1 MSKSPKA
8 TRHHN
13 SIKLLNFLPLR
24 ADLLCILQYETPCI
38 LHECTKLF
46 KNVKV
51 CANLI
56 QNFQDDSDEERPLT
70 ICSTNSLGQKGSHPL
85 PIAAAPTKP
94 TIQIR
99 PLSQMQPTQQP
110 FIAILPP
117 VSSLLASASS
127 NLQTPPQVN
136 IKNGRYASQAN

>member
-1 MSKSPKA
+1 M
-8 TRHHN
+8 
-13 SIKLLNFLPLR
+13 
-24 ADLLCILQYETPCI
+24 
-38 LHECTKLF
+38 
-46 KNVKV
+46 
-51 CANLI
+51 
-56 QNFQDDSDEERPLT
+56 
-70 ICSTNSLGQKGSHPL
+70 

-127 NLQTPPQVN
+127 NLQTPPSQVN
-136 IKNGRYASQAN
+136 IKNGRYGSQANQKWAVFLEN

>member
-1 MSKSPKA
+1 M
-8 TRHHN
+8 HV
-13 SIKLLNFLPLR
+13 
-24 ADLLCILQYETPCI
+24 
-38 LHECTKLF
+38 CTKLF
-46 KNVKV
+46 KNIKV
-51 CANLI
+51 FANLI
-56 QNFQDDSDEERPLT
+56 YNFQDDSDDERPLT

-127 NLQTPPQVN
+127 NLQTPSQVN
-136 IKNGRYASQAN
+136 IKNGRYTSHFYQ

>member
-1 MSKSPKA
+1 M
-8 TRHHN
+8 
-13 SIKLLNFLPLR
+13 
-24 ADLLCILQYETPCI
+24 
-38 LHECTKLF
+38 
-46 KNVKV
+46 
-51 CANLI
+51 
-56 QNFQDDSDEERPLT
+56 
-70 ICSTNSLGQKGSHPL
+70 

-127 NLQTPPQVN
+127 NLQTPSQVN
-136 IKNGRYASQAN
+136 IKNGRYASHKVITITLASQANQKWAGFLES

>member
-1 MSKSPKA
+1 M
-8 TRHHN
+8 
-13 SIKLLNFLPLR
+13 
-24 ADLLCILQYETPCI
+24 Y
-38 LHECTKLF
+38 ECTKLF
-46 KNVKV
+46 KNIKV

-56 QNFQDDSDEERPLT
+56 QNFQDDSDDERPLT

-127 NLQTPPQVN
+127 NLQTSSQVN
-136 IKNGRYASQAN
+136 IKNGRYTNQANEKRVAFFGKLNNKTNFHIRNWVLSSFFSDE

>member
-1 MSKSPKA
+1 MHK
-8 TRHHN
+8 T
-13 SIKLLNFLPLR
+13 
-24 ADLLCILQYETPCI
+24 
-38 LHECTKLF
+38 
-46 KNVKV
+46 
-51 CANLI
+51 I
-56 QNFQDDSDEERPLT
+56 QNLKSVLTFKILQDDSDDERPLT
-70 ICSTNSLGQKGSHPL
+70 IVSSTNSLGQKGSHPL

-127 NLQTPPQVN
+127 NLQTPSQVSV
-136 IKNGRYASQAN
+136 KNGSYISHF